1 MRAMQTVMDL
11 GRSAREKR
19 GISLKTP
26 VKGITVV
33 CKDEAILEAL
43 EKLQGYV
50 KGELNAWEVRA
61 SMSGGNVFMDLW
73 QLPAP

>member
-1 MRAMQTVMDL
+1 MDL

-33 CKDEAILEAL
+33 CKDEGTLKAL
-43 EKLQGYV
+43 EKLQSYV
-50 KGELNAWEVRA
+50 KGELNAWEVRGWMWMEQERTSFA
-61 SMSGGNVFMDLW
+61 
-73 QLPAP
+73 PAWRDAMRMQ